1 MLFGIRAYLD
11 SMFPVCYT
19 TSSSPERTT
28 VAAPD
33 GKQPSRRLSLRRPLS
48 PGFPKGPQPLG
59 TLTLLARSSVLYLRA
74 RDRRIRP
81 AALRFSLLP
90 GAKGYRAPLSSPPSD
105 TAILYARILLVAFP
119 RSVSNQFHNTWHLQP
134 FGSRFRMTASACS
147 MPFYLQEECRY
158 TLRDKQIS
166 KKPQKV
172 RKQDSKAPFP
182 THVNSRGRIW
192 IRPHQGFYFSRFPH
206 GYMEGRLFV

>member
-1 MLFGIRAYLD
+1 MVVGNDTFAESAAPRCPAPRTQSRYPPAREHDPSANNNI
-11 SMFPVCYT
+11 PN
-19 TSSSPERTT
+19 RTT

-33 GKQPSRRLSLRRPLS
+33 GKQPSRRLSLRRPSS

-59 TLTLLARSSVLYLRA
+59 TLTLPARSSVLYLRA

-119 RSVSNQFHNTWHLQP
+119 RSVSNQFHNAWHLQP
-134 FGSRFRMTASACS
+134 FPNDCKCF
-147 MPFYLQEECRY
+147 FYAFLPARRVPVHPAQ
-158 TLRDKQIS
+158 
-166 KKPQKV
+166 
-172 RKQDSKAPFP
+172 
-182 THVNSRGRIW
+182 
-192 IRPHQGFYFSRFPH
+192 
-206 GYMEGRLFV
+206 